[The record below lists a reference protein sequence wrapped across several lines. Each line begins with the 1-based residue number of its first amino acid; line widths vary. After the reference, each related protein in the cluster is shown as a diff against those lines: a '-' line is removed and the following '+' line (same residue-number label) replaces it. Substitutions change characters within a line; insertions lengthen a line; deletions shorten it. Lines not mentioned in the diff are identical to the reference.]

1 MSSGDWGSNPVWKR
15 DKGEVFYRWVMSRTY
30 FNPNHRLFLN
40 LTKLLQLHNVS
51 QVLNV
56 MWRRSCDLLK
66 VCTQID
72 LFSCSDMRT
81 CWWCFNVG
89 PVINAI
95 NFCFNKNLNLT
106 FDSVKNFANFK
117 CWRPINQFSCLSVTY
132 LCFRCPGDGTSR
144 VGKQLNTFTQV
155 QFLFLFLFLLFIYFI
170 LFYFFYSSTIFYLF
184 IYFIT
189 FFT

>member
-15 DKGEVFYRWVMSRTY
+15 DKGEVFYRWVMLRTY

-56 MWRRSCDLLK
+56 MWRRSCDLCGLLK

-72 LFSCSDMRT
+72 LFSRSDMRT
-81 CWWCFNVG
+81 CWRCWIFNVG

-95 NFCFNKNLNLT
+95 NFCFNENLNPWKKT
-106 FDSVKNFANFK
+106 TDIWFSFNFANFK
-117 CWRPINQFSCLSVTY
+117 CWRPINQFSCLSLTY
-132 LCFRCPGDGTSR
+132 LFPRCPGDGTSR
-144 VGKQLNTFTQV
+144 VGKQLSTFTQV
-155 QFLFLFLFLLFIYFI
+155 QFF
-170 LFYFFYSSTIFYLF
+170 
-184 IYFIT
+184 
-189 FFT
+189 